1 MGLMPC
7 GGSVLEVTS
16 PQSLAPLAV
25 FLLVFTSACTS
36 THQPVSGSGF
46 WLYKIQTRQRFPGQK
61 GDKMCQVPQ
70 QSKQLFPLHFKQ
82 PSWPLAGRLMLI
94 ATPATCNQLGSLG
107 RRGRDRLS
115 FHQRSPRFAARA
127 AATHKQ
133 QLPGSSHLFH
143 FNIYYSFSDEKE
155 PGRV

>member
-1 MGLMPC
+1 MGLMPR
-7 GGSVLEVTS
+7 GGSVLEVSS

-25 FLLVFTSACTS
+25 LLLVFTSACTS

-46 WLYKIQTRQRFPGQK
+46 WLYKIQTRQGFPGQK
-61 GDKMCQVPQ
+61 ADKMCQVSQ

-82 PSWPLAGRLMLI
+82 PSWPLAGRLVLT
-94 ATPATCNQLGSLG
+94 ATPATCNQLGSLR

-115 FHQRSPRFAARA
+115 FHQRNAQFAARA
-127 AATHKQ
+127 AATRQQ

-143 FNIYYSFSDEKE
+143 FNMYYFSSDEKE
-155 PGRV
+155 PGEV